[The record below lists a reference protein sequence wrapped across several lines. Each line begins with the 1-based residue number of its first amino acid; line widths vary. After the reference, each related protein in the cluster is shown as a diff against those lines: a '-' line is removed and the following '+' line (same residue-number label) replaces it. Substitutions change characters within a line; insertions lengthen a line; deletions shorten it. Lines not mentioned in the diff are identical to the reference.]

1 MEEKREWTKQD
12 TENFIEAVESYPEI
26 WDVHNRDFKD
36 RMKKMCALNEI
47 SSIFDTSVKEVQR
60 KWHNLKTQFSQ
71 EVRKLQKI
79 KSGSPGIVSDS
90 RWPYF
95 SAMKFL
101 ESSVATTSNRISSLS
116 TKEEEIVTGDDVPV
130 ANEGKKLK
138 RKETKGS
145 GNGLIEKAE
154 KILGQEI
161 DAFQT
166 FGDYVASELR
176 SLKNEKNVNKLKIMI
191 LKNIIEIS
199 EIDSAEIPSTPV
211 SPVRDASAASQC
223 ILNVTDFINI
233 E

>member
-47 SSIFDTSVKEVQR
+47 SSIFDTSVKE
-60 KWHNLKTQFSQ
+60 
-71 EVRKLQKI
+71 
-79 KSGSPGIVSDS
+79 G
-90 RWPYF
+90 
-95 SAMKFL
+95 
-101 ESSVATTSNRISSLS
+101 
-116 TKEEEIVTGDDVPV
+116 EEIVTGDDVPV
-130 ANEGKKLK
+130 ANEGKKRK

-191 LKNIIEIS
+191 LKNIIEMS

-211 SPVRDASAASQC
+211 SPVRETSAASQC
-223 ILNVTDFINI
+223 VLNVTDFINI